1 MNIEKFTDKA
11 RESISDAQGL
21 AAGMGH
27 QGIDTGHL
35 ALALVRQDRG
45 IVPSILEKMGVPLKA
60 FAVALEEML
69 KKRPSVSG
77 SGMDPT
83 KVMLTPELAKCVTQ
97 AQEEAKKM
105 QDEYVSVD
113 HLFCALTDVPP
124 SSPLGKVLGEYKIS
138 RVSFVQAMESLR
150 GGRRVIVVTMGTG
163 VSNPQG
169 ELDSNASKGVRNR
182 TISTLVE
189 QSFSALAQ

>member
-124 SSPLGKVLGEYKIS
+124 SSPLGKVLAE
-138 RVSFVQAMESLR
+138 
-150 GGRRVIVVTMGTG
+150 
-163 VSNPQG
+163 
-169 ELDSNASKGVRNR
+169 ASQHMKNGYNR
-182 TISTLVE
+182 
-189 QSFSALAQ
+189 ADN